1 MIFIGRL
8 ESAKGIDLIIDILKK
23 WPLERIEEWI
33 FVGDGELNEVL
44 KKIVK
49 RYNISARFLGSVSQ
63 SVVLQTL
70 NEAHVLLL
78 PSKSEGFPKVVSEAW
93 VYGVIPIVSSVGSIP
108 HYIKNEENGF
118 LMDELSSYSLQKAFV
133 SCLNATDEK
142 LNYIS
147 ENGCQMAQ
155 QFTFERYF
163 QRLKSE
169 VFI

>member
-8 ESAKGIDLIIDILKK
+8 ESAKGIVLIIDILKK

-33 FVGDGELNEVL
+33 FVGDGELYEALRKV
-44 KKIVK
+44 VK
-49 RYNISARFLGSVSQ
+49 RYNINARFLGFVSQ

-70 NEAHVLLL
+70 NEAHVLIL

-93 VYGVIPIVSSVGSIP
+93 VHGVIPIVSSVGSIP
-108 HYIKNEENGF
+108 HYVKNEENGF
-118 LMDELSSYSLQKAFV
+118 LMNEISSHSLQKALV
-133 SCLNATDEK
+133 TCLNATEEK

-147 ENGCQMAQ
+147 ENGRQMAQ

-163 QRLKSE
+163 QRLRTE